1 MQIKMNLSWYRFR
14 FIIIWYAVI
23 LLGNPTWSKNDLFI
37 FTFDNLKENHLIGTS
52 TSIFKSDD
60 QFDLSAKMYRDANLW
75 KPNTTST
82 INLGFINSRAY
93 IKLDIY
99 NNTQSDKLRIFI
111 QSTQID
117 TVELYQVLADSVI
130 FIGLKGAKVK
140 QEKFDVDFIIPHFDI
155 YLNQGDTSSFL
166 FAVNS
171 KEQIILP
178 IYVGSIQQAG
188 SVFQRSHLFFGLY
201 TGIMLVMF
209 FYNLFLFI
217 IVKDKSYL
225 FYVLYILSIGIA
237 QGAIA
242 GYTKA
247 FFWPNDP
254 NIQNFSIVLFS
265 CLTGFSAIAFA
276 QQFLNLKHTA
286 PHINNVLKLFYVVYL
301 FVLIF
306 FLMGW
311 YQVTYSLM
319 NLGGLLVCSYAII
332 FGAYLSWKGVREA
345 RFYLIAWLFFLSGII
360 TFVLMNVG
368 LLPFNFLT
376 NHSIQIGSAIE
387 AVLLSIA
394 LADRI
399 NILKKEK
406 EKSQADALIAS
417 LENERMIKE
426 QNIILEQKV
435 KERTAALENTNQE
448 LHIAF
453 KDLKEAQTQLV
464 ESEKMASLG
473 QLTAGVAHEIN
484 NPINFVSSNIK
495 PLQRDISDIISII
508 EKYDEIS
515 LDEQKLIVDQL
526 KSELDFDY
534 LKEEVNMLLKGIQ
547 EGASRTVEIVQSLRN
562 FSRLDEHDLKKAN
575 ILDGLDSTLVLL
587 NSSMGGIIHVIKK
600 YSDIP
605 EIDCYPG
612 KLNQVFMNILSNSI
626 YAIQSKFNYK
636 PGGEL
641 YIGVSHDNNHV
652 HVIIRDNGTGMPK
665 EVVHKIFE
673 PFYTSKPVGEGTG
686 LGLSIVYKI
695 IENHKG
701 TIKVDSEEG
710 KWTEFSIML
719 PKIA

>member
-1 MQIKMNLSWYRFR
+1 MNLNWCKVVCL
-14 FIIIWYAVI
+14 FIIL
-23 LLGNPTWSKNDLFI
+23 LLGRIGEPFLYADVSSVLTIDKS
-37 FTFDNLKENHLIGTS
+37 KENELIGS
-52 TSIFKSDD
+52 RASIFKVNND
-60 QFDLSAKMYRDANLW
+60 FDYSFELYQNDSLW
-75 KPNTTST
+75 TRNNAPI
-82 INLGFINSRAY
+82 INLGFIKSKAY
-93 IKLDIY
+93 IKFNLL
-99 NNTQSDKLRIFI
+99 NNTPSKNFRIFI
-111 QSTQID
+111 QATQVD
-117 TVELYQVLADSVI
+117 TIELYQYKDNLATL
-130 FIGLKGAKVK
+130 IGVKGAKVS
-140 QEKFDVDFIIPHFDI
+140 QDQFDVDFIIPYFDVT
-155 YLNQGDTSSFL
+155 LPEGDTANFL
-166 FAVNS
+166 VAINS

-178 IYVGSIQQAG
+178 IYIGTTQQA
-188 SVFQRSHLFFGLY
+188 STVFQRSHLFFGLY
-201 TGIMLVMF
+201 AGIMLVMF

-217 IVKDKSYL
+217 IVRDKSYL
-225 FYVLYILSIGIA
+225 FYVLYILSIGFA
-237 QGAIA
+237 QAAIA

-247 FFWPNDP
+247 FFWPNIP
-254 NIQNFSIVLFS
+254 YLQNFSIVLFS

-276 QQFLNLKHTA
+276 QQFLDLKNNA
-286 PHINNVLKLFYVVYL
+286 PRINTILKVFYVVYAI
-301 FVLIF
+301 VIIT
-306 FLMGW
+306 FLLGW
-311 YQVTYSLM
+311 YQTTYSLM

-332 FGAYLSWKGVREA
+332 FGAYLAWKGVREA

-360 TFVLMNVG
+360 IFVLMNVG
-368 LLPFNFLT
+368 LIPFNFLT

-406 EKSQADALIAS
+406 EKSQADALRAS

-426 QNIILEQKV
+426 QNTILELKV
-435 KERTAALENTNQE
+435 KERTAALENTNLE
-448 LHIAF
+448 LNIAF

-515 LDEQKLIVDQL
+515 SEEQKAIVEKL
-526 KSELDFDY
+526 KLELDFDY
-534 LKEEVNMLLKGIQ
+534 LKEEVTMLLRGIQ

-587 NSSMGGIIHVIKK
+587 NSSMGGIIQVIKK
-600 YSDIP
+600 YDDIS

-626 YAIQSKFNYK
+626 YAIQSKFNNK

-641 YIGVSHDNNHV
+641 YIEVTQDRHHV
-652 HVIIRDNGTGMPK
+652 YIIIKDNGTGMPK
-665 EVVHKIFE
+665 EVIHKIFE

-710 KWTEFSIML
+710 SWTEFSIML